1 MNQFHDTP
9 ITDLETGR
17 TFLHRSYCESPAQA
31 AAYARQTF
39 ANPKLYAIG
48 LADEPA
54 VAAAKA
60 YAEGWKDPAADFVAS
75 LVTAYQASPPPP
87 PNAFRVTFLPTE
99 TETITV
105 QTELF

>member
-17 TFLHRSYCESPAQA
+17 TFLHRSFCESPAKA
-31 AAYARQTF
+31 EEYARQTF

-48 LADEPA
+48 LAD
-54 VAAAKA
+54 
-60 YAEGWKDPAADFVAS
+60 AEGWKDPAADFVAS
-75 LVTAYQASPPPP
+75 LVTAYQASLPPP